1 MNNKFTRSLHISKTE
16 KESFFLWGPRKTGK
30 TSLLKSLFPSAVNYD
45 LLKTDVYAKLIRSPH
60 LLREEL
66 LSISEPQLVILDEV
80 QKVPSLLDEVHW
92 LIENTEHRFA
102 LCGSSP
108 RKLKRGHANLL
119 GGRAFRYELQGLVW
133 PEMIGEF
140 DLIRLLNHGY
150 LPQHYLSEK
159 PKKFLR
165 SYVGDYLKEEI
176 AAEGLV
182 RNLPAFSEFLEMASF
197 SDTEMVSYTSIA
209 RDCGVSGNTIKEYF
223 SILVDTMLGKW
234 LPVYRKRPKRKIST
248 SSKFYFSDV
257 GVVSHLCKRGNI
269 EYGSELMGKALENW
283 VFHELDCHRMYSETY
298 YDLSFWR
305 LTSGIEVDFIL
316 GDMNVAIEVKSSS
329 RVRSEHSKG
338 LQQLKIDHPEVK
350 RLILVCLT
358 DKKRQLDSGVE
369 IMPYSNFFDDL
380 WAGKIMTPG

>member
-1 MNNKFTRSLHISKTE
+1 MNVNFTRKLHIPADE

-30 TSLLKSLFPSAVNYD
+30 TSILKSLFPDALTYD
-45 LLKTDVYAKLIRSPH
+45 LLNSEVFTKLIRNPH

-66 LSISEPQLVILDEV
+66 RARPKENLVVIDEV
-80 QKVPSLLDEVHW
+80 QKIPLLLDEVHW

-133 PEMIGEF
+133 PELGDSF
-140 DLIRLLNHGY
+140 DISRLLNHGY

-159 PKKFLR
+159 PQKFLR
-165 SYVGDYLKEEI
+165 AYVGDYLKEEI

-197 SDTEMVSYTSIA
+197 SDTEMVSYTSFA

-234 LPVYRKRPKRKIST
+234 LPSYRKREKRKVTT
-248 SSKFYFSDV
+248 SPKFYFSDV
-257 GVVSHLCKRGNI
+257 GVVSHLSKRGFLEI
-269 EYGSELMGKALENW
+269 GSELAGKAFENW
-283 VFHELDCHRMYSETY
+283 IFHEIDCHRMYSELY

-316 GDMNVAIEVKSSS
+316 GDMEIAVEVKSSQKI
-329 RVRSEHSKG
+329 RPEHSKG
-338 LQQLKIDHPEVK
+338 LLQLKVDHPTIK
-350 RLILVCLT
+350 RLIIVCTT
-358 DKKRQLDSGVE
+358 DTKRVLDSGVE
-369 IMPYSNFFDDL
+369 IMPYQDFLNEL
-380 WAGKIMTPG
+380 WNDYLIK